1 VLTLYLYINM
11 MPGMRYEHDI
21 KKYAELRNQGLSWR
35 DIGKQLNINHS
46 TLTQWIERNY
56 IEVVKYKYKQK
67 LN

>member
-1 VLTLYLYINM
+1 M
-11 MPGMRYEHDI
+11 MRGMRYEHDI
-21 KKYAELRNQGLSWR
+21 QKYTELRNQGLSWR

>member
-1 VLTLYLYINM
+1 

-21 KKYAELRNQGLSWR
+21 NKYAELRNQGLSWR

-56 IEVVKYKYKQK
+56 IEVVKYKYKQ
-67 LN
+67 N

>member
-1 VLTLYLYINM
+1 VLTLSGCINIM
-11 MPGMRYEHDI
+11 RAMRYEHDI
-21 KKYAELRNQGLSWR
+21 DKYAELRNQGLSWR